1 MSLAIGLWCVAC
13 MALTVAGS
21 LWPQKLLGAWD
32 ACSSALSG
40 DLSLLQCPIPEDTSC
55 SPRLMCWPLLLVS
68 LFKSLCDGLVLIV
81 NLTGSGIS

>member
-32 ACSSALSG
+32 ACSSAPSG
-40 DLSLLQCPIPEDTSC
+40 DLSLLQCPIPEDTSF
-55 SPRLMCWPLLLVS
+55 LFTKADVLAFALGQS
-68 LFKSLCDGLVLIV
+68 L
-81 NLTGSGIS
+81 